1 MCINRQLACAVF
13 TRYALGRAW
22 ASRGSALYIYS
33 FIHRSGI
40 FNVLVH
46 TNLLYTHKMEHWLF
60 VKVVDKSVD
69 NYEIAVDKSVDNFFM
84 RLKVL
89 VGNTY
94 LRMDLT
100 DYVSYAKITTSFMQ

>member
-1 MCINRQLACAVF
+1 MYINRQPAYAIF

-69 NYEIAVDKSVDNFFM
+69 NFFM

-89 VGNTY
+89 VGNIY
-94 LRMDLT
+94 VRMDLT
-100 DYVSYAKITTSFMQ
+100 DYVLYAKITTSFMQ